1 MAFIRPAGVLC
12 SNFVYDDKKNTFQKL
27 QDFLFDTNTGRTD
40 VVFFASSATAYESN
54 QHQYALDPD
63 NYHYTGGLI
72 DGIAKAIILG
82 SDNRTPRPQ
91 YATDVQFA
99 YMCNKIPNFDRW
111 NPNTWVASNTTGVGG
126 YLGCSSVAYNSY
138 NYYLI
143 NSPGVGN
150 GNSTNS
156 NTGFFPISLNMPE
169 APSYL
174 VSWVDPNDGTILDQ
188 VTVNKKD
195 LWAYS
200 FRYLDDV
207 ATNGSTLE
215 HKQKYVTGL
224 SLFTSFL
231 LNEERDKALDTSL
244 IFNNTATTTPEQPQR
259 FWDRENSWYAGG
271 DSAFFL
277 IGIAYIENGVIS
289 EIFTDA
295 LNYGYVPA
303 GLAVNQ
309 TVAAAKNLL
318 GPGQLTVTR
327 FNPTESTGIKAGFIN
342 DTGEASPGQLI
353 LTHSEWIPD
362 NSTSNP
368 GFINAISQMIGTKK
382 ILTRRV
388 TLNEVITIRN
398 LNIANNNSA
407 ITSYSAWKNVDGFRV
422 GSNVV
427 LRSAFANPLT
437 DAGAPQTSPNTAWI
451 TSVLERKYGL
461 ATTASSSVSD
471 WQAGLP
477 YLFQWGNRSTFLSI
491 NGWDTFDWSIKASNN
506 QNTGPTT
513 TNQLVGF
520 PRTLSTVAPSG
531 FFRLGNE
538 DSSKIVSSAYTKFN
552 ERCMILKTNGGLF
565 FNGINQTGSEYQAS
579 AALLPN
585 AAAKQVYLPMF
596 SSASFKYCVNVY
608 TLSKG
613 VSETNIATN
622 NIINLTA
629 HTRNSA
635 TGAETLRAR
644 NRVNIPTDIIDP
656 SINARTV
663 KKTRCELNLNLNTI
677 NSNYTLH
684 EIRLGFLGKGDSLD
698 NLTRGDLMIT
708 THYGIDTAN
717 QHGIAFSKLDT
728 TYAYRSGDAGYQNDS
743 GGLIAG
749 GRAPLYLEFFKDIL
763 NRQTDPTLGAIPSVA
778 PKLVLMFECG
788 VWELANPG
796 FTYNGFNTWTY
807 FRDELPLNSTGTP
820 ALGSFGFDAVTP
832 LINLALIA
840 GFSRQNIVVCFYTPA
855 LLTRVTTPSKGI
867 IEGISYNTAA
877 DDLALIRTKNNR
889 GSFIRS
895 SEIFVNN
902 FITLGCGY
910 YNPCPPYPNLNV
922 ANPSAK
928 NSVYFNINSI
938 PNVTT
943 YLNNITGFENSWYDS
958 SNGAVE
964 YKYYSPEGA
973 LALGYVAMEHLAVS
987 SAPIYFTPTWVLP
1000 FSSMLNYTTDPVH
1013 GVDFN
1018 FVTPTLDKTDIGNYY
1033 TELDILCDQGNV
1045 QAKRTLSKFK
1055 TKILQ

>member
-54 QHQYALDPD
+54 QHQYASNPD
-63 NYHYTGGLI
+63 TYHYTGGLI

-91 YATDVQFA
+91 YGTDVQFA
-99 YMCNKIPNFDRW
+99 YMCNKIPGFDRW
-111 NPNTWVASNTTGVGG
+111 NPNTWIVPNTTGVGG

-156 NTGFFPISLNMPE
+156 NTGFFPISLNPSE
-169 APSYL
+169 IPSYVVSL
-174 VSWVDPNDGTILDQ
+174 VDSISGEVLDSIT
-188 VTVNKKD
+188 VTKKD

-200 FRYLDDV
+200 FKHLDNPPNNNTSPKKDKADYLI
-207 ATNGSTLE
+207 AN
-215 HKQKYVTGL
+215 
-224 SLFTSFL
+224 SLFGAY
-231 LNEERDKALDTSL
+231 LNNDERDKALSTTNV
-244 IFNNTATTTPEQPQR
+244 FNNTSTTTPEQPQR

-309 TVAAAKNLL
+309 TIAQAKSLLGTNVLQVVEYKNTEPLVGFYYSQGEVAAGNK
-318 GPGQLTVTR
+318 
-327 FNPTESTGIKAGFIN
+327 
-342 DTGEASPGQLI
+342 I
-353 LTHSEWIPD
+353 LTHSEWVPD
-362 NSTSNP
+362 TLAKNP
-368 GFINAISQMIGTKK
+368 GFANAILQMIGTKK
-382 ILTRRV
+382 ILTRTL
-388 TLNEVITIRN
+388 TLNEIITIRG
-398 LNIANNNSA
+398 LNIAANNSA
-407 ITSYSAWKNVDGFRV
+407 ITSYSTWKSVDGFRN
-422 GSNVV
+422 GSYVV
-427 LRSAFANPLT
+427 MRSAFANPLT
-437 DAGAPQTSPNTAWI
+437 DPGAPQAPPNTTWI
-451 TSVLERKYGL
+451 TNVLERKYGL
-461 ATTASSSVSD
+461 ATTSSDSVSD

-491 NGWDTFDWSIKASNN
+491 NGWDTFDWSIKQSNN
-506 QNTGPTT
+506 QNTGPTQT
-513 TNQLVGF
+513 TQLVGF

-531 FFRLGNE
+531 FFRLGFE
-538 DSSKIVSSAYTKFN
+538 DAFKIVDPAYTKFN

-565 FNGINQTGSEYQAS
+565 FSGINQIGNEYQATA
-579 AALLPN
+579 AALPN
-585 AAAKQVYLPMF
+585 VAAKQVYLPMF

-608 TLSKG
+608 TLAKG
-613 VSETNIATN
+613 LGETNLASN
-622 NIINLTA
+622 NVINLSAYSRNTA
-629 HTRNSA
+629 G
-635 TGAETLRAR
+635 GAETLRGR
-644 NRVNIPTDIIDP
+644 NVVNIPADIIDP
-656 SINARTV
+656 ETTSRFV

-684 EIRLGFLGKGDSLD
+684 ELRLGFLGKGDIPNS
-698 NLTRGDLMIT
+698 TRGDIMIT

-743 GGLIAG
+743 GGLVAG
-749 GRAPLYLEFFKDIL
+749 GRGPTYVEFFRDIYT
-763 NRQTDPTLGAIPSVA
+763 RQTDTSLGAIPGIQ
-778 PKLVLMFECG
+778 PKLVLMFESG

-796 FTYNGFNTWTY
+796 FTYNGANTWNY
-807 FRDELPLNSTGTP
+807 FLDDLPINSTGVFST
-820 ALGSFGFDAVTP
+820 GSFGFDAITP
-832 LINLALIA
+832 ILNCAILA
-840 GFSRQNIVVCFYTPA
+840 GFTRQNIVISFYTPA
-855 LLTRVTTPSKGI
+855 SLTKVTTPSRGT

-910 YNPCPPYPNLNV
+910 YNPCPPYPSLNIP
-922 ANPSAK
+922 NPAAK

-973 LALGYVAMEHLAVS
+973 LALGYVAMEHLAAS

-1000 FSSMLNYTTDPVH
+1000 FSSMLKYTTDPVH